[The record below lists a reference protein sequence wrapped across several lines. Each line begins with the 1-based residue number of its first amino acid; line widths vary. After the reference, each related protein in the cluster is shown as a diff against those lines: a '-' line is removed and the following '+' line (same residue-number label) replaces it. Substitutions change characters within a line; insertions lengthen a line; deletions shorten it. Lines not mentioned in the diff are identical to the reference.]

1 MNKHQINTALD
12 NMDRFGG
19 SFIASLAFCYSQADP
34 NNQTILFN
42 AFEATFTKYANFNGQ
57 KESN

>member
-1 MNKHQINTALD
+1 MTKHFIYKALE
-12 NMDRFGG
+12 NMDRFGS
-19 SFIASLAFCYSQADP
+19 SFEQSLAFCYSQADP
-34 NNQTILFN
+34 DNQTILFN

>member
-19 SFIASLAFCYSQADP
+19 SFLASLAHCYSLADP
-34 NNQTILFN
+34 DNQTILYN
-42 AFEATFTKYANFNGQ
+42 AFESTFIKYANFN
-57 KESN
+57 EN

>member
-19 SFIASLAFCYSQADP
+19 SFTASLAFCYSQADP
-34 NNQTILFN
+34 DNQTILFN
-42 AFEATFTKYANFNGQ
+42 AFEATFTEYANFNGQ
-57 KESN
+57 KEGN